1 MPAHRSP
8 SHDRAARH
16 DVDPE
21 PTPESTVDETV
32 TDSAAAADDT
42 AAEDVPMNRAARR
55 AKGKAATQ
63 PRPVGTI
70 LPGRTNQSHGPRSYA
85 NRRSG

>member
-8 SHDRAARH
+8 SHDRPARH
-16 DVDPE
+16 DADPK
-21 PTPESTVDETV
+21 PAADSTADETV
-32 TDSAAAADDT
+32 TDSAADDA

-55 AKGKAATQ
+55 AKGKAAMQ
-63 PRPVGTI
+63 PRPVGKI